1 MSVKD
6 NHIDVCY
13 HMNTGKAHYIV
24 KDTKVARLSLKE
36 IGRFIFTKARSYD
49 KFKPYYSRVSFDGK
63 YRMEC

>member
-6 NHIDVCY
+6 KYVNVRY
-13 HMNTGKAHYIV
+13 HMNIYKSQYIF
-24 KDTKVARLSLKE
+24 KNEFARLSLKMV
-36 IGRFIFTKARSYD
+36 GMFIFRKARSYD

>member
-1 MSVKD
+1 MTVKD
-6 NHIDVCY
+6 KYVDVRY
-13 HMNTGKAHYIV
+13 HMNTYKSQYSF
-24 KDTKVARLSLKE
+24 KNEFARLSLKM